1 MNMQEVRTRAK
12 ERGVAAKAGIKKAD
26 LIHLIQAA
34 EGNPECYGAEWRFDC
49 PQMDCC
55 WRKDCLV

>member
-1 MNMQEVRTRAK
+1 MNMQEIRDRAK
-12 ERGVAAKAGIKKAD
+12 ERGVNAKSSAKKAE
-26 LIHLIQAA
+26 LIRMIQQA

-49 PQMDCC
+49 QQTECC